1 MSCYFIMDDML
12 CLWRLGKLAI
22 NVLMNPYVD
31 DPGSHA
37 YVNTYVVSPM

>member
-31 DPGSHA
+31 DPGSH
-37 YVNTYVVSPM
+37 TYVVSPM